1 MPHPVIA
8 REGWTRILLAIAVAM
23 LVHALAGLWIALP
36 FWIVALLVL
45 QFFRDPPRAIPDLPG
60 AIVSPAH
67 GRVVAIQPSVDP
79 FSGEPSTRVSIFMNI
94 FSVHSN
100 RIPIDGEIL
109 DRQYHQGQFLNAEL
123 EKASS
128 QNERCAIRIK
138 SNDGSV
144 VSCVQIAG
152 LVARRI
158 LTYAQVGDKVSRGER
173 YGFIRF
179 GSRVDVYLPPDS
191 EIVAKAGKWVLS
203 GTDIIARLR
212 KNSAQHV

>member
-1 MPHPVIA
+1 MTNPVIA
-8 REGWTRILLAIAVAM
+8 REGWSRILIAVALAA
-23 LVHALAGLWIALP
+23 LVHALAGLWVALP
-36 FWIVALLVL
+36 FWLVASLGL
-45 QFFRDPPRAIPDLPG
+45 QFFGYPRRAIPALPG

-67 GRVVAIQPSVDP
+67 GRVVAIQPSMDP

-100 RIPIDGEIL
+100 RIPMDGEIVA
-109 DRQYHQGQFLNAEL
+109 REYHQGQFLNAEL

-128 QNERCAIRIK
+128 QNERCAIQIRSK
-138 SNDGSV
+138 EGAL

-158 LTYAQVGDKVSRGER
+158 LTYVQVGDEVSRGQR

-203 GTDIIARLR
+203 GTDIIARL
-212 KNSAQHV
+212 KENAAQHA

>member
-23 LVHALAGLWIALP
+23 MVHALAGLWIALP

-158 LTYAQVGDKVSRGER
+158 LTYVQVGDKVSRGER